1 MMKAKISILILAL
14 ILFLACKSTPTSPES
29 TEERGTIQVNSSP
42 SGAQI
47 WLDGANT
54 GQVTNAVLNDIP
66 ARTHTLTLIKEGYQ
80 DHQQSVSVEKG
91 MTIQV
96 NVVLSGYKITVTS
109 PRTGTLWVARKQ
121 EKINWTTTS
130 SLATFPLSLPTTN
143 VIISQG
149 ISDVK
154 IDLYEDGSLKTG
166 IVSST
171 PNSGEYSWQIPKE
184 IGGGSEYRVRVSV
197 PNQPNSCDSDPF
209 TICYNVEG
217 TYQGTITVTQGTVSQ
232 TMPVTYVQSQDGKSV
247 SGTWTATPYS
257 GSVKGTINQAKI
269 DAIVTLNGTPPSEIA
284 GTMDIEESGDRLKL
298 VFSGYT
304 SVGFLNAEFV
314 VTRT

>member
-1 MMKAKISILILAL
+1 MKAKISILILTL
-14 ILFLACKSTPTSPES
+14 VFFPSCKSTPTSPDPV
-29 TEERGTIQVNSSP
+29 EERGTVQVNSSP

-47 WLDGANT
+47 WLDSANT
-54 GQVTNAVLNDIP
+54 GKVTNAVLNDVP
-66 ARTHTLTLIKEGYQ
+66 AGTHTLKLIKEGYQ

-109 PRTGTLWVARKQ
+109 PNSNTLWVARKQ
-121 EKINWTTTS
+121 EKIQWTTTS
-130 SLATFPLSLPTTN
+130 SLAVSPLSLLPSKM
-143 VIISQG
+143 IDSQG
-149 ISDVK
+149 ISNVK
-154 IDLYEDGSLKTG
+154 IDLYEDGNLRTG
-166 IVSST
+166 IISST
-171 PNSGEYSWQIPKE
+171 PNSGEYNWLIPKE
-184 IGGGSEYRVRVSV
+184 IGGGREYRVRVSV
-197 PNQPNSCDSDPF
+197 PNQSNFSDSDSF

-232 TMPVTYVQSQDGKSV
+232 TVPVTYVQSQDGKSV
-247 SGTWTATPYS
+247 SGTWTATLYS

-269 DAIVTLNGTPPSEIA
+269 AAIVTLNGTPPSEFA
-284 GTMDIEESGDRLKL
+284 GTMDIEENGDRLKL

-304 SVGFLNAEFV
+304 SAGFLTAEFV